1 MEQLTRIA
9 IHDRVLRMIVTVFC
23 GSQTKP
29 GDARYN
35 EAYHL
40 GILLAMGGHTVMSG
54 GYIGAM
60 EAISKGAAE
69 AGGHV
74 IGVTCDEIENWR
86 PVRPN
91 RWIQEERRFPTVT
104 ARLIELVRGCD
115 AAIALPGGPGTL
127 TELSLAWNLMI
138 VQSMPIKPLIL
149 LGEGWQ
155 AIMLTF
161 FQSYPDLIPQ
171 DQRNL
176 ILFAPNNEEALKIIN
191 RKLK

>member
-1 MEQLTRIA
+1 M
-9 IHDRVLRMIVTVFC
+9 
-23 GSQTKP
+23 
-29 GDARYN
+29 YN

-40 GILLAMGGHTVMSG
+40 GKLLALSCHTVMSG
-54 GYIGAM
+54 AYIGAM

-91 RWIQEERRFPTVT
+91 RWIQEERRFSTIT
-104 ARLIELVRGCD
+104 ERLIELVRGCD

-138 VQSMPIKPLIL
+138 VQSMPVKPLVL
-149 LGEGWQ
+149 LGAGWLAMMQ
-155 AIMLTF
+155 TF
-161 FQSYPDLIPQ
+161 YHSFNDLIPQ
-171 DQRNL
+171 DQRNT
-176 ILFAPNNEEALKIIN
+176 ILYAADNEQALKIIN
-191 RKLK
+191 RALT